1 MAEVKTERNTE
12 RNTEINIEIKAAI
25 EIETITDIKQK
36 YKN

>member
-12 RNTEINIEIKAAI
+12 INIEINEIKAAI
-25 EIETITDIKQK
+25 ETETITDIRQK